1 MPLYLARKVKELEAE
16 KREILA
22 ELEEVKAKRDEI
34 FFWYL
39 DYCER
44 IRDGGFVK
52 LPPPDLRIVER
63 SQTHVQPL
71 EMREEG
77 ATDN

>member
-1 MPLYLARKVKELEAE
+1 MMPLYLKRKIKELEAE

-39 DYCER
+39 D
-44 IRDGGFVK
+44 F
-52 LPPPDLRIVER
+52 
-63 SQTHVQPL
+63 T
-71 EMREEG
+71 
-77 ATDN
+77 

>member
-1 MPLYLARKVKELEAE
+1 MPFHLNRKLKELEIRNAE
-16 KREILA
+16 LEA

-34 FFWYL
+34 FFWYQ
-39 DYCER
+39 DFCER

-63 SQTHVQPL
+63 SQTNVHH
-71 EMREEG
+71 
-77 ATDN
+77 D